1 MTVSSVPNYKS
12 CWLCDNNVNAV
23 GGLFCSE
30 FDAYCCKDHIINDRT
45 CPVCDCEGINTPHHI
60 IEWVVDAESIN
71 DAEIPHFDIPC
82 AYNVHVNHFNMYNDE
97 EVMS

>member
-30 FDAYCCKDHIINDRT
+30 FDTYCCKDHITNKHSDTYLSRI
-45 CPVCDCEGINTPHHI
+45 CPVCDSEGVNTPHHI
-60 IEWVVDAESIN
+60 IKLVIMEDKL
-71 DAEIPHFDIPC
+71 
-82 AYNVHVNHFNMYNDE
+82 
-97 EVMS
+97 